1 MDFYATIQPDF
12 GEYGG
17 KSGQCPL
24 FVFYKTLPMTAGT
37 TMDLEKISEELK
49 ALTERLGFEYVGMEA
64 VKEAGE
70 NILRLYADREGGIS
84 LDDCEKIAGEA
95 NAFLDEKADEIE
107 GNYLFEVSSPGLDRP
122 LFKLEDY
129 ARFVGRVANVRLKC
143 ACEGRKRFQATIEGV
158 RDENVQFDSGGE
170 PLDVPFAAIMSAR
183 LAYIEQKGQKKTFR
197 KNGGK
202 K

>member
-17 KSGQCPL
+17 KSGQRPL

-107 GNYLFEVSSPGLDRP
+107 GNYLFEVSSPGLERP

-129 ARFVGRVANVRLKC
+129 ARFVGRVVNVRLKS
-143 ACEGRKRFQATIEGV
+143 ACEGRKRFQAHFSLT
-158 RDENVQFDSGGE
+158 
-170 PLDVPFAAIMSAR
+170 FATRPTKRA
-183 LAYIEQKGQKKTFR
+183 
-197 KNGGK
+197 
-202 K
+202 